1 MIDKYNQIRKAQL
14 LLQREIIYELLKT
27 ETDDLR
33 KYYFRLD
40 LQGIEAEIYMID
52 MVNDQ
57 YTSDRLV
64 EQGGFW
70 G

>member
-1 MIDKYNQIRKAQL
+1 MDKYNQIRKAQL

>member
-1 MIDKYNQIRKAQL
+1 MDKYNQIRKAQL

-27 ETDDLR
+27 DTDDLC